1 SFLDI
6 SIIGEPQMR
15 DKQHY
20 LTRRQIYKVDTDLA
34 FSLDVFGD
42 FLAEREGYKS
52 LDGMDAVY
60 FYLVHKFHW
69 LPSVVKSMTVD
80 DLRFVLSEEMHGWV
94 MPKDAAEVC
103 AN

>member
-1 SFLDI
+1 
-6 SIIGEPQMR
+6 MR
-15 DKQHY
+15 DQSDY
-20 LTRRQIYKVDTDLA
+20 LTKRQIYKVGTDLA

-52 LDGMDAVY
+52 LSGMDAVY

-80 DLRFVLSEEMHGWV
+80 DLRFILSEEINGWD
-94 MPKDAAEVC
+94 MPKNAVEVGRI
-103 AN
+103 

>member
-1 SFLDI
+1 MTNKI
-6 SIIGEPQMR
+6 QYH
-15 DKQHY
+15 K
-20 LTRRQIYKVDTDLA
+20 RRQVYKVDTDLA

-52 LDGMDAVY
+52 LKGMDAVY

-69 LPSVVKSMTVD
+69 LPSVVKSMTIN
-80 DLRFVLSEEMHGWV
+80 DLRFVLSEERHGWT
-94 MPKDAAEVC
+94 MPKDAVEVC